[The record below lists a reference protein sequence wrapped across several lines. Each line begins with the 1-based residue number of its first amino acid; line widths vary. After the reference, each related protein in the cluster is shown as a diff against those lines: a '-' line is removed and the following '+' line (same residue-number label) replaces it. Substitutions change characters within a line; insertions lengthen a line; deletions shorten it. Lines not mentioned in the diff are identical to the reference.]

1 MKLDIIHT
9 LSQYITRPIIVR
21 FAKLCTIYAEYCAI
35 MRKRRVNG
43 LYWIIPAKTGHY
55 SDMLNR
61 VRVAYSDKYGR
72 FYYNKTDNN
81 TIINKRQ
88 IKFIFK
94 YSSIIYCNTDRYNI
108 SQNQGSK
115 TSDYLNY
122 AHFRTVTIA
131 RNNLNYHLFKNN
143 IQITLEVENINY
155 IFIIEDM
162 KFKSMNC
169 TISTKYKNVN
179 ISYKYTIA
187 Y

>member
-108 SQNQGSK
+108 SQNQGYKS
-115 TSDYLNY
+115 SDYINY
-122 AHFRTVTIA
+122 SRFKIVHIA
-131 RNNLNYHLFKNN
+131 RIKYHNHPLFKNDTL
-143 IQITLEVENINY
+143 QIMLDGE
-155 IFIIEDM
+155 
-162 KFKSMNC
+162 
-169 TISTKYKNVN
+169 KYKLRL
-179 ISYKYTIA
+179 
-187 Y
+187 